1 MSGHSH
7 WAKVKRAKSVTDARR
22 GKIWSK
28 LAKRI
33 IVTAKAGGGNP
44 EENLAL
50 RYAIDEA
57 KGANMPNDTIDKAI
71 KKGTGELGAVSYENV
86 VYEGYGPG
94 GVAFLI
100 DCLTDN
106 RNRTAP
112 EMRKAFERAGGQ
124 LGSSNCVAWMFEK
137 KGSFVVAA
145 EKADEDTLMEIALEA
160 GGDDVRREGDLF
172 EITCE
177 VGSFSAVRQA
187 LADRGVETVSGE
199 IAMVPSN
206 TVTVGADK
214 ARKVLR
220 LMEALEEHEDVQGV
234 YANFDIPDEIMTQ
247 AEEETAG

>member
-1 MSGHSH
+1 MAGHSH

-22 GKIWSK
+22 GKVWSK

-44 EENLAL
+44 EDNLPL
-50 RYAIDEA
+50 RYAIEEA
-57 KGANMPNDTIDKAI
+57 RAANMPNDTIEKAI
-71 KKGTGELGAVSYENV
+71 KKGTGELEAVSYEHV

-94 GVAFLI
+94 GVAFLV

-112 EMRKAFERAGGQ
+112 EMRKLFERAGGQ

-137 KGSFVVAA
+137 KGSFVVSA

-160 GGDDVRREGDLF
+160 GADDVRREDDLF
-172 EITCE
+172 EITCQ
-177 VGSFSAVRQA
+177 VGSFSAVKQA
-187 LADRGVETVSGE
+187 LEERGIETVSGE

-206 TVTVGADK
+206 TVTVDPDK
-214 ARKVLR
+214 ARQVLS
-220 LMEALEEHEDVQGV
+220 LMEALEEHDDVQGV
-234 YANFDIPDEIMTQ
+234 YANFDIPDEIMVQ
-247 AEEETAG
+247 AEKDAG